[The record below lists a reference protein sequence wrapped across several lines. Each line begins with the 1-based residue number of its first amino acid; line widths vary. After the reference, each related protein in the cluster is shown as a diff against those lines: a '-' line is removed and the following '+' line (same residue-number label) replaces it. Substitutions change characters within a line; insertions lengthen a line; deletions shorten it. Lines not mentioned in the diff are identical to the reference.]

1 MDIGPDAAL
10 GVAVASPAAAASG
23 PRGDGQPME
32 AGAAVVDVTP
42 ESVADAAGLTVGSTI
57 TAIGGVDVGDHGE
70 LARTLSDHEP
80 GDTVSM
86 SWKDA
91 DGANRT
97 GSAVLDASGTN

>member
-1 MDIGPDAAL
+1 
-10 GVAVASPAAAASG
+10 
-23 PRGDGQPME
+23 ME